1 MSKKMKF
8 WTAGALGVMMA
19 GLIGMNAYALEDKD
33 IVGTWYVNSMSLDGE
48 NTFHPGMMKMEMTS
62 PLIPRSFRYRN
73 TLRQSGLAGGK
84 TNGFWGF
91 VSTGGGM

>member
-8 WTAGALGVMMA
+8 WTAGVLGVMMA

-48 NTFHPGMMKMEMTS
+48 NTFHPGMMNGDDIQ
-62 PLIPRSFRYRN
+62 LYRRRKRRD
-73 TLRQSGLAGGK
+73 LRTHGR
-84 TNGFWGF
+84 
-91 VSTGGGM
+91 TGTGC

>member
-48 NTFHPGMMKMEMTS
+48 NTFHPGMMKMEMT
-62 PLIPRSFRYRN
+62 FN
-73 TLRQSGLAGGK
+73 FNFFT
-84 TNGFWGF
+84 F
-91 VSTGGGM
+91 